1 MDFAVEPAR
10 SIRGTVSVPG
20 DKSISHRAVMLGALA
35 NGDTWIENFLP
46 GEDCLATVRCFQE
59 LGVKFTGPTE
69 EGVLIVHGRGPDALH
84 EPADVLDAANSG
96 TTIRLLTGILAG
108 LPFFSVVT
116 GDESLRRR
124 PMGRVAGPLQ
134 EMGAVIWGRRGG
146 EFAPLAIRGGNLR
159 GIRYR
164 LPVASAQVKSAVLL
178 AGLLARGETV
188 VVEPAASR
196 DHTERLLQYFGAEL
210 KIAGDSISIK
220 GGQQLTGR
228 RLTVPGDISSAAF
241 LLVAAACTPDSDLTI
256 TGVGVNPTRT
266 GVLDVLRQMGANL
279 ELLNRREISGEPVA
293 DLRMRSSSLK
303 GTVIA
308 GELIPRLVDEVPALA
323 VAGAVAGGETVIRDA
338 AELKVKESDRLA
350 VLTRELRKF
359 NADLEELPDGLIIR
373 GGRPLQG
380 AVCRSHGDHRIA
392 MAMAVAG
399 LVARGQTV
407 VQDAG
412 CVAVS
417 FPGFAGVLN
426 SLRKK

>member
-1 MDFAVEPAR
+1 
-10 SIRGTVSVPG
+10 
-20 DKSISHRAVMLGALA
+20 
-35 NGDTWIENFLP
+35 
-46 GEDCLATVRCFQE
+46 
-59 LGVKFTGPTE
+59 
-69 EGVLIVHGRGPDALH
+69 
-84 EPADVLDAANSG
+84 
-96 TTIRLLTGILAG
+96 
-108 LPFFSVVT
+108 
-116 GDESLRRR
+116 
-124 PMGRVAGPLQ
+124 
-134 EMGAVIWGRRGG
+134 
-146 EFAPLAIRGGNLR
+146 
-159 GIRYR
+159 
-164 LPVASAQVKSAVLL
+164 
-178 AGLLARGETV
+178 
-188 VVEPAASR
+188 
-196 DHTERLLQYFGAEL
+196 
-210 KIAGDSISIK
+210 
-220 GGQQLTGR
+220 
-228 RLTVPGDISSAAF
+228 
-241 LLVAAACTPDSDLTI
+241 
-256 TGVGVNPTRT
+256 
-266 GVLDVLRQMGANL
+266 
-279 ELLNRREISGEPVA
+279 PVA